1 MFHVEHHQSN
11 GGRMFH
17 VKHEQAR
24 RKRMFHV
31 KHPLPDAPGR
41 QSFCAPFG
49 SACSFMVFALFDLN
63 A

>member
-1 MFHVEHHQSN
+1 MFHVEH
-11 GGRMFH
+11 
-17 VKHEQAR
+17 EQAR
-24 RKRMFHV
+24 RERMFHV

-49 SACSFMVFALFDLN
+49 SVCSFIVFALFDLN